1 MANPKSFT
9 GRPKISLSLNHS
21 VSGAVVTWSLT
32 MYETESQPTSNGFAY
47 ENTFSYNFSAGGGPS
62 ASGQQFTYDFS
73 PSGLQTKTLASGSFT
88 ATASYFVATA
98 TATGTSAQI
107 GTASVDQ
114 AIYPNL
120 PPPPNPAPS
129 FSGQDQTITT
139 TWIKT
144 INFSAAP
151 DRTVAA
157 SNASGYSI
165 VASGTGLSP
174 TAWLTINS
182 SGQLSG
188 VPTAVGV
195 YTFLIRASGAG
206 GTADSSLKTLTV
218 NPPGNRSNGT
228 NMATDLV
235 IGKRYDGTQWV
246 NIGTFKRYNGTAWV
260 DIVN

>member
-1 MANPKSFT
+1 MATAVTNDANARARLTVDAT
-9 GRPKISLSLNHS
+9 GVI
-21 VSGAVVTWSLT
+21 
-32 MYETESQPTSNGFAY
+32 
-47 ENTFSYNFSAGGGPS
+47 GGVNWS
-62 ASGQQFTYDFS
+62 ASVTDNSANFGGFGDFANLTITMGPITVVSEVNKTYDFGANS
-73 PSGLQTKTLASGSFT
+73 PAKYFPR
-88 ATASYFVATA
+88 SYGTTFQALSPGTY
-98 TATGTSAQI
+98 TATGTFSTTGLV
-107 GTASVDQ
+107 GTASLSFSFSV
-114 AIYPNL
+114 PS
-120 PPPPNPAPS
+120 PPNPAPS
-129 FSGQDQTITT
+129 FTNQDITT

-206 GTADSSLKTLTV
+206 GTADSSLITLTV

-235 IGKRYDGTQWV
+235 VGKRYDGTQWV